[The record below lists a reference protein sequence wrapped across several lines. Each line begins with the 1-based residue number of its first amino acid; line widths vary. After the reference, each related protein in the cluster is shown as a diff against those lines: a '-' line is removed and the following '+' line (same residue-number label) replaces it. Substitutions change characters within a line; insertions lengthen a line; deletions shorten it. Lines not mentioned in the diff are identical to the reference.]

1 MVHKNRN
8 ERPIWLPRQ
17 YWRMLTCYRRSSMTP
32 PRTAATFKSISTPG
46 LHPGTNR
53 RLLSRRPPSTL
64 SATRGRGDRTL
75 GCGRPKSWPDNRLHR
90 GDHRTV
96 EGCKKEVDLV
106 QKLKRETC
114 AFGLTGKES
123 RAMEPGHH
131 AGDHETLPLGRASF
145 GCAGQLHGVDA
156 GQPAPSTCLPRIA
169 VESGLNRPSKRRCS
183 VL

>member
-1 MVHKNRN
+1 MVAAPVLANADVLPQIINDSIKNRGDVQIDFDTWFTSGYQPTPTIAEAAQHSISN
-8 ERPIWLPRQ
+8 TGSRRSHARMRAPKILARQ
-17 YWRMLTCYRRSSMTP
+17 PTASRRSSN
-32 PRTAATFKSISTPG
+32 G
-46 LHPGTNR
+46 R
-53 RLLSRRPPSTL
+53 RLQEGSRFGPETQ
-64 SATRGRGDRTL
+64 TR
-75 GCGRPKSWPDNRLHR
+75 
-90 GDHRTV
+90 
-96 EGCKKEVDLV
+96 DLP
-106 QKLKRETC
+106 